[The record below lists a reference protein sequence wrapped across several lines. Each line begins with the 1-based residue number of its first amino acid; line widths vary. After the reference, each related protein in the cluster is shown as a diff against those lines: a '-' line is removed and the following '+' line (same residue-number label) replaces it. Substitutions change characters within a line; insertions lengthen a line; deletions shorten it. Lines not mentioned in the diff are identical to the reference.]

1 MTGGP
6 AKVRHVPSTSPLR
19 TAWLM
24 LLVLISG
31 FALSQ
36 AFRTAAAIMAPPL
49 QQAFGLS
56 PQQLGL
62 FAGAF
67 HFAFGAL
74 QLFMGM
80 GIDVYGVRRT
90 VLTVFPLTIAGGLV
104 TASSHSYAGLIAGQV
119 LTGIGCAPAFLV
131 CTVFIARRFPAGQYA
146 SVNGAALGIGSVGLL
161 LTGTP
166 LAWVI
171 EAWGWRAGYVALA
184 GCAALAWLAILLL
197 VREDAPLHPAARP
210 KVLAAL
216 RGYGELFRL
225 PQTAGIIGLS
235 LFTYASFLSLRG
247 LWLGPVLIERYRFSL
262 VETGNVALAVSVLGM
277 LGPPLF
283 GRLDP
288 GDARRRRR
296 WITGYTVAC
305 AALFAAM
312 ALHVPASVEVVLALA
327 VGLVSGYMVMQ
338 YADVRAAYPARMT
351 GRAMAVFTMAMFL
364 GVALMQWL
372 TGLAASAAA
381 ALHIETY
388 TAVFGAIAFFL
399 VLGTGL
405 YRFLPGPPHAPAG
418 EPSQS
423 AG

>member
-1 MTGGP
+1 
-6 AKVRHVPSTSPLR
+6 
-19 TAWLM
+19 M

-36 AFRTAAAIMAPPL
+36 AFRTAAGVMAPPL
-49 QQAFGLS
+49 AQAFALS

-80 GIDVYGVRRT
+80 GIDVYGPRRT
-90 VLTVFPLTIAGGLV
+90 VLAVFPLTIVGALL
-104 TASSHSYAGLIAGQV
+104 TASAGSYAGLIAGQV
-119 LTGIGCAPAFLV
+119 LVGIGSAPAFLA

-166 LAWVI
+166 LAWIV
-171 EAWGWRAGYVALA
+171 ETWSWRAGYLALA
-184 GCAALAWLAILLL
+184 ACAVLAWLAILLL
-197 VREDAPLHPAARP
+197 VREDPHARAAERP

-216 RGYGELFRL
+216 RGYGALFRL
-225 PQTAGIIGLS
+225 PHTFGIIGLA
-235 LFTYASFLSLRG
+235 LFTYASFMALRG
-247 LWLGPVLIERYRFSL
+247 LWLGPLLIDRYGYSL
-262 VETGNVALAVSVLGM
+262 VQTGHVALAVSVLGM

-288 GDARRRRR
+288 GDARRRG
-296 WITGYTVAC
+296 WLLGYTLAC
-305 AALFAAM
+305 AAIFGAM
-312 ALHVPASVEVVLALA
+312 ALPLPGAAEVLLSLAI
-327 VGLVSGYMVMQ
+327 GIVSGYMVMQ
-338 YADVRAAYPARMT
+338 YADVRASYPAQMT

-372 TGLAASAAA
+372 TGLTASAAQR
-381 ALHIETY
+381 LGVETY

-399 VLGTGL
+399 VLGAAL
-405 YRFLPGPPHAPAG
+405 FRFLPGPRAGSATVG

-423 AG
+423 PS

>member
-1 MTGGP
+1 MTT
-6 AKVRHVPSTSPLR
+6 ASLR

-90 VLTVFPLTIAGGLV
+90 VLAVFPLTIVGALV
-104 TASSHSYAGLIAGQV
+104 TASADSYAVLIVGQA

-131 CTVFIARRFPAGQYA
+131 CTVFIARSFPAGQYA

-171 EAWGWRAGYVALA
+171 EAWSWRAGFVGLA
-184 GCAALAWLAILLL
+184 ACAALAWLAILLL
-197 VREDAPLHPAARP
+197 VKEEVPVLAGGRP
-210 KVLAAL
+210 KVLTAL

-225 PQTAGIIGLS
+225 PHTLGIIGLG

-247 LWLGPVLIERYRFSL
+247 LWLGPVLIDRYGFTL
-262 VETGNVALAVSVLGM
+262 VQSGNVAVAISVLGM
-277 LGPPLF
+277 VGPPLF
-283 GRLDP
+283 GRFDP
-288 GDARRRRR
+288 GDATRRR
-296 WITGYTVAC
+296 WIIGFTLAC
-305 AALFAAM
+305 AAIFAAM
-312 ALHVPASVEVVLALA
+312 ALPVAAALEVGLALA
-327 VGLVSGYMVMQ
+327 IGIVSGYMVMQ
-338 YADVRAAYPARMT
+338 YADVRASYPAHMT

-381 ALHIETY
+381 VLDVETY
-388 TAVFGAIAFFL
+388 TAVFAAIAFFL
-399 VLGTGL
+399 LLGAFL
-405 YRFLPGPPHAPAG
+405 FWFLPGPRRASAPAG

-423 AG
+423 TP

>member
-1 MTGGP
+1 
-6 AKVRHVPSTSPLR
+6 
-19 TAWLM
+19 M

-80 GIDVYGVRRT
+80 GIDVYGVRKT
-90 VLTVFPLTIAGGLV
+90 VLAVFPLTVVGALV
-104 TASSHSYAGLIAGQV
+104 TASADSYAGLIAGQA

-131 CTVFIARRFPAGQYA
+131 CTVFIARRFPAGDYA
-146 SVNGAALGIGSVGLL
+146 KVNGAALGIGSVGLL

-166 LAWVI
+166 LAWII
-171 EAWGWRAGYVALA
+171 EAWSWRAGFVALA
-184 GCAALAWLAILLL
+184 ACASLAWLAILLL
-197 VREDAPLHPAARP
+197 VREDSAAPAGERI
-210 KVLAAL
+210 KVMAAL

-225 PQTAGIIGLS
+225 PHTLGIIGLA

-247 LWLGPVLIERYRFSL
+247 LWLGPLLIDRYGFSL
-262 VETGNVALAVSVLGM
+262 VGSGHVAVALSVLGIV
-277 LGPPLF
+277 GPPLF

-288 GDARRRRR
+288 GDVRRRR
-296 WITGYTVAC
+296 WITGFTLAC
-305 AALFAAM
+305 IALFALM
-312 ALHVPASVEVVLALA
+312 ALPLSAVPEVALAL
-327 VGLVSGYMVMQ
+327 GIGIVSGYMVMQ
-338 YADVRAAYPARMT
+338 YADVRAAYPAHMT

-381 ALHIETY
+381 ALRIETY
-388 TAVFGAIAFFL
+388 TAVFGAIASFL
-399 VLGTGL
+399 LLGL
-405 YRFLPGPPHAPAG
+405 ALFRFLPGPPPASRAAG
-418 EPSQS
+418 EASQS
-423 AG
+423 AA

>member
-1 MTGGP
+1 MTQD
-6 AKVRHVPSTSPLR
+6 ARSLR

-49 QQAFGLS
+49 QQAFGLT

-90 VLTVFPLTIAGGLV
+90 VLAVFPLTIAGALV
-104 TASSHSYAGLIAGQV
+104 TASADGYGALLLGQA

-131 CTVFIARRFPAGQYA
+131 CTVFISRSFPGDKYA

-171 EAWGWRAGYVALA
+171 QAWGWRAGYVALA
-184 GCAALAWLAILLL
+184 VCAAGAWLAIWLL
-197 VREDAPLHPAARP
+197 VRERPPARSGRANF
-210 KVLAAL
+210 LAAL

-225 PQTAGIIGLS
+225 PHTLGIIGLA

-247 LWLGPVLIERYRFSL
+247 LWLGPLLTDRYGFSL
-262 VETGNVALAVSVLGM
+262 VDSGNVALAVSVLGM
-277 LGPPLF
+277 VGPPLF

-296 WITGYTVAC
+296 WIVGYTLAC
-305 AALFAAM
+305 AVIFAAM
-312 ALHVPASVEVVLALA
+312 AFALPSALEVALALA
-327 VGLVSGYMVMQ
+327 IGLISGYMVMQ
-338 YADVRAAYPARMT
+338 YADVRASYPPEMT

-381 ALHIETY
+381 ALHVETY
-388 TAVFGAIAFFL
+388 TAVFAAIAFLL
-399 VLGTGL
+399 VLGTCL
-405 YRFLPGPPHAPAG
+405 YRFLPGPRLASGAMG

-423 AG
+423 AP

>member
-1 MTGGP
+1 MLS
-6 AKVRHVPSTSPLR
+6 PSSPTAR
-19 TAWLM
+19 AAWLL

-36 AFRTAAAIMAPPL
+36 AFRTAPAIMAPPL
-49 QQAFGLS
+49 QQAFGLT
-56 PQQLGL
+56 PQQLGV
-62 FAGAF
+62 FAGVF

-90 VLTVFPLTIAGGLV
+90 VLAVFPLAIAGALV
-104 TASSHSYAGLIAGQV
+104 TAFASGYPGLLLGQV

-131 CTVFIARRFPAGQYA
+131 CTVFIARRFPSESYA

-171 EAWGWRAGYVALA
+171 EAWGWRAGYLALA
-184 GCAALAWLAILLL
+184 ACAFAAWLSILLM
-197 VREDAPLHPAARP
+197 VKGEGTGAVGERP
-210 KVLAAL
+210 RMLDAL

-235 LFTYASFLSLRG
+235 LFTYAAFLSLRG
-247 LWLGPVLIERYRFSL
+247 LWLAPLLIDRYQFSL
-262 VETGNVALAVSVLGM
+262 VAAGHVALAVSVLGM
-277 LGPPLF
+277 VGPPLF

-288 GDARRRRR
+288 RNAQRRRR
-296 WITGYTVAC
+296 WIANYTIAC
-305 AALFAAM
+305 AALFALM
-312 ALHVPASVEVVLALA
+312 AFRLPATVEVLVILVMA
-327 VGLVSGYMVMQ
+327 LVSGYMVMQ
-338 YADVRAAYPARMT
+338 YADVRATYPARMT

-372 TGLAASAAA
+372 TGLAAAAAA
-381 ALHIETY
+381 ALGVETY
-388 TAVFGAIAFFL
+388 AAVCGAIAFFL
-399 VLGTGL
+399 VLGTVL
-405 YRFLPGPPHAPAG
+405 YRVLPGPRSEDGAQPA
-418 EPSQS
+418 QS
-423 AG
+423 AP

>member
-1 MTGGP
+1 
-6 AKVRHVPSTSPLR
+6 
-19 TAWLM
+19 M

-36 AFRTAAAIMAPPL
+36 AFRTAAGVMAPPL
-49 QQAFGLS
+49 QQAFGLT

-80 GIDVYGVRRT
+80 GIDVYGPRRT
-90 VLTVFPLTIAGGLV
+90 VLAVFPLTIVGGLV
-104 TASSHSYAGLIAGQV
+104 TASATSYAGLIAGQV
-119 LTGIGCAPAFLV
+119 LTGIGCAPAFLA

-171 EAWGWRAGYVALA
+171 TSWGWRAGFVCLA
-184 GCAALAWLAILLL
+184 VCAALAWLAILLL
-197 VREDAPLHPAARP
+197 VREEAPAPAAQRP
-210 KVLAAL
+210 GVLAAL

-225 PQTAGIIGLS
+225 PQTLGIIGLA

-247 LWLGPVLIERYRFSL
+247 LWLGPLLIDRYGYTL
-262 VETGNVALAVSVLGM
+262 VQTGNVLLAVSVLGM
-277 LGPPLF
+277 VGPPLF

-288 GDARRRRR
+288 GDAKRRR
-296 WITGYTVAC
+296 WITGYTIAC
-305 AALFAAM
+305 AVIFALMAAPI
-312 ALHVPASVEVVLALA
+312 PAAAEVVLSLA
-327 VGLVSGYMVMQ
+327 IGLVSGYMVMQ
-338 YADVRAAYPARMT
+338 YADVRAAYPAHMT

-372 TGLAASAAA
+372 TGVAASVATV
-381 ALHIETY
+381 LGVETY
-388 TAVFGAIAFFL
+388 TAVFGAIAGFL
-399 VLGTGL
+399 ALGIAL
-405 YRFLPGPPHAPAG
+405 FRFLPQPGARAAARG

-423 AG
+423 AP

>member
-1 MTGGP
+1 MP
-6 AKVRHVPSTSPLR
+6 APSPTHR
-19 TAWLM
+19 AAWLL

-36 AFRTAAAIMAPPL
+36 AFRTAPAIMAPPL
-49 QQAFGLS
+49 QQAFGLT

-90 VLTVFPLTIAGGLV
+90 VLAVFPLAIAGALV
-104 TASSHSYAGLIAGQV
+104 TAYSANYAGLLLGQV

-131 CTVFIARRFPAGQYA
+131 CTVFIARRFPGESYA

-171 EAWGWRAGYVALA
+171 EAWGWRAGYLALA
-184 GCAALAWLAILLL
+184 GCAVLAWLAILLM
-197 VREDAPLHPAARP
+197 VKGEGTGPVGERP
-210 KVLAAL
+210 RLLDAL
-216 RGYGELFRL
+216 RGYRELFNL

-247 LWLGPVLIERYRFSL
+247 LWLAPLLIDRYDFSL
-262 VETGNVALAVSVLGM
+262 VAAGHVALAVSVLGM
-277 LGPPLF
+277 VGPPLF

-288 GDARRRRR
+288 GDAQRRRR
-296 WITGYTVAC
+296 WIAGYTIAC
-305 AALFAAM
+305 AALFALMAFRLPAMLEVAVILAM
-312 ALHVPASVEVVLALA
+312 A
-327 VGLVSGYMVMQ
+327 LVSGYMVLQ
-338 YADVRAAYPARMT
+338 YADVRATYPAHMT

-372 TGLAASAAA
+372 TGLAAAAAA
-381 ALHIETY
+381 ALRVETY
-388 TAVFGAIAFFL
+388 AAVCGAIAFFL
-399 VLGTGL
+399 VLGTVL
-405 YRFLPGPPHAPAG
+405 YRVLPGPRTAHGESA

-423 AG
+423 AP

>member
-1 MTGGP
+1 
-6 AKVRHVPSTSPLR
+6 
-19 TAWLM
+19 M
-24 LLVLISG
+24 LLVLVGG

-49 QQAFGLS
+49 QQAFALT

-80 GIDVYGVRRT
+80 GIDLYGVRRT
-90 VLTVFPLTIAGGLV
+90 VVAVFPLTILGALV
-104 TASSHSYAGLIAGQV
+104 TASSHDFTSLLLGQA
-119 LTGIGCAPAFLV
+119 LTGIGCAPAFLA

-166 LAWVI
+166 LALVI
-171 EAWGWRAGYVALA
+171 QAWGWRAGYVALA
-184 GCAALAWLAILLL
+184 ACAALAWLAIFLF
-197 VREDAPLHPAARP
+197 VREEAPARTGERLD
-210 KVLAAL
+210 VMAAL

-225 PQTAGIIGLS
+225 PQTAGIIGLA

-247 LWLGPVLIERYRFSL
+247 LWLGPVLIDRYGFSL
-262 VETGNVALAVSVLGM
+262 VQTGNVALAISVLGM
-277 LGPPLF
+277 VGPPLF

-288 GDARRRRR
+288 GDAQRRRT
-296 WITGYTVAC
+296 WIGNFTIGC
-305 AALFAAM
+305 AALFALLAF
-312 ALHVPASVEVVLALA
+312 ALPAWLEITLALG
-327 VGLVSGYMVMQ
+327 VGIVSGYMVMQ
-338 YADVRAAYPARMT
+338 YADVRATYPARMT

-381 ALHIETY
+381 ALHAETY
-388 TAVFGAIAFFL
+388 AAVFFTICFFL
-399 VLGTGL
+399 VLGACL
-405 YRFLPGPPHAPAG
+405 YRYLPGPSTVTA

-423 AG
+423 AP

>member
-1 MTGGP
+1 MTD
-6 AKVRHVPSTSPLR
+6 RSLR

-31 FALSQ
+31 FAMSQ
-36 AFRTAAAIMAPPL
+36 AFRTAAAVMAPPL
-49 QQAFGLS
+49 QQAFGLT

-80 GIDVYGVRRT
+80 GIDVYGTRRT
-90 VLTVFPLTIAGGLV
+90 VLAVFPLTIVGALV
-104 TASSHSYAGLIAGQV
+104 TATSDTYAGLIAGQV
-119 LTGIGCAPAFLV
+119 LTGIGCAPAFLA
-131 CTVFIARRFPAGQYA
+131 CTVFIARRFPSGHYA

-171 EAWGWRAGYVALA
+171 DSFSWRAGYFAMAACAVA
-184 GCAALAWLAILLL
+184 AWLAILLL
-197 VREDAPLHPAARP
+197 VKEELPMRSADRP
-210 KVLAAL
+210 RVLDAL

-225 PQTAGIIGLS
+225 PHTLGVIGLA

-247 LWLGPVLIERYRFSL
+247 LWLGPLLIDRYGFSL
-262 VETGNVALAVSVLGM
+262 VQSGNVALAVSVVGM
-277 LGPPLF
+277 LAPPIF

-288 GDARRRRR
+288 GDATRRA
-296 WITGYTVAC
+296 WITGYTLAC
-305 AALFAAM
+305 AAIFTLMAFRLPAAAEV
-312 ALHVPASVEVVLALA
+312 ALSIAIGFL
-327 VGLVSGYMVMQ
+327 SGYMVMQ
-338 YADVRAAYPARMT
+338 YSDVRATYPAQMT

-381 ALHIETY
+381 ALQVETY
-388 TAVFGAIAFFL
+388 TAVFASIAFFL
-399 VLGTGL
+399 VLGTL
-405 YRFLPGPPHAPAG
+405 LFRFLPGPRAASTTAG
-418 EPSQS
+418 QPSQS
-423 AG
+423 TP

>member
-1 MTGGP
+1 
-6 AKVRHVPSTSPLR
+6 
-19 TAWLM
+19 M

-36 AFRTAAAIMAPPL
+36 AFRTAAGIMAPPL
-49 QQAFGLS
+49 QQAFGLV

-62 FAGAF
+62 FAAAF
-67 HFAFGAL
+67 HFSFAAL

-90 VLTVFPLTIAGGLV
+90 VLAVFPLAIVGALV
-104 TASSHSYAGLIAGQV
+104 TAGAGGYAQLLVGQV
-119 LTGIGCAPAFLV
+119 LTGVGCAPAFLV
-131 CTVFIARRFPAGQYA
+131 CTVFIARSFPAEKYA

-184 GCAALAWLAILLL
+184 ACGVLAWLAIALR
-197 VREDAPLHPAARP
+197 VREVAPAPRGEPLR
-210 KVLAAL
+210 VLAAL

-225 PQTAGIIGLS
+225 PHTLGIVGLA

-247 LWLGPVLIERYRFSL
+247 LWLSPLLIDRYGYSL
-262 VETGNVALAVSVLGM
+262 VQSGNVALAVSALGM
-277 LGPPLF
+277 VGPPLF

-288 GDARRRRR
+288 GDPRRRRR
-296 WITGYTVAC
+296 WLVGYTIAC
-305 AALFAAM
+305 AGLFAT
-312 ALHVPASVEVVLALA
+312 LALPLPGFA
-327 VGLVSGYMVMQ
+327 WVALSFVLGLVSSYMVMQ
-338 YADVRAAYPARMT
+338 YADVRASYPAHMT

-364 GVALMQWL
+364 GVAIMQWL
-372 TGLAASAAA
+372 TGLAASGAQAAG
-381 ALHIETY
+381 IETY

-399 VLGTGL
+399 LLGAAL
-405 YRFLPGPPHAPAG
+405 FRFLPGPRMASEATAEPA
-418 EPSQS
+418 QS
-423 AG
+423 SP

>member
-1 MTGGP
+1 MTT
-6 AKVRHVPSTSPLR
+6 ASLR

-90 VLTVFPLTIAGGLV
+90 VLAVFPLTIVGALV
-104 TASSHSYAGLIAGQV
+104 TASADSYAVLIVGQA

-131 CTVFIARRFPAGQYA
+131 CTVFIARSFPAGQYA

-171 EAWGWRAGYVALA
+171 EAWSWRAGFVGLA
-184 GCAALAWLAILLL
+184 ACAALAWLAILLL
-197 VREDAPLHPAARP
+197 VKEEVPVLAGGRP
-210 KVLAAL
+210 KVLTAL

-225 PQTAGIIGLS
+225 PHTLGIIGLA

-247 LWLGPVLIERYRFSL
+247 LWLGPVLIDRYGFTL
-262 VETGNVALAVSVLGM
+262 VQSGNVAVAISVLGM
-277 LGPPLF
+277 VGPPLF
-283 GRLDP
+283 GRFDP
-288 GDARRRRR
+288 GDATRRR
-296 WITGYTVAC
+296 WIIGFTLAC
-305 AALFAAM
+305 AAIFAAM
-312 ALHVPASVEVVLALA
+312 ALPVAAALEVGLALA
-327 VGLVSGYMVMQ
+327 IGIVSGYMVMQ
-338 YADVRAAYPARMT
+338 YADVRASYPAHMT

-381 ALHIETY
+381 VLDVETY
-388 TAVFGAIAFFL
+388 TAVFAAIAFFL
-399 VLGTGL
+399 LLGAFL
-405 YRFLPGPPHAPAG
+405 FWFLPGPRRASAPAG

-423 AG
+423 TP